1 MEDRQAVI
9 GSERGTRRG
18 HLGAVVGA
26 GAKSEE
32 TPFTIVPAVKPLP
45 PIIGNW
51 QSPKIT
57 GAGVPGYI
65 VTLYVNDTLAGTT
78 TVDEY
83 RDWEFE
89 LPGTPPN
96 TTKLK
101 ATTNE
106 NVANAPVSDPFYI
119 TVGQPRA
126 TLKIDATSVTTSGFS
141 GTTTDLPQI
150 VQGWRLSD
158 GLKVADVP
166 VASNPIVG
174 TYLSGSNIKSGDVI
188 KFISQNDMG
197 DPEDS
202 FSIFH
207 GNVVN

>member
-1 MEDRQAVI
+1 PDGGDEIVAIAWFLDAMGNQTVDSGPSTPKLASSFVPPRPIVDVKYPDDIEGTEFIIKTEDQNITSVNIAPELDISRTPVGNSRLAGTAWAITPVVPRTPGENMVAWAV
-9 GSERGTRRG
+9 TD
-18 HLGAVVGA
+18 A

-106 NVANAPVSDPFYI
+106 NVANA
-119 TVGQPRA
+119 
-126 TLKIDATSVTTSGFS
+126 
-141 GTTTDLPQI
+141 
-150 VQGWRLSD
+150 
-158 GLKVADVP
+158 
-166 VASNPIVG
+166 
-174 TYLSGSNIKSGDVI
+174 
-188 KFISQNDMG
+188 
-197 DPEDS
+197 
-202 FSIFH
+202 
-207 GNVVN
+207 